1 MIGRALALALAW
13 ALLAAAPAVASVGPT
28 AEEDGTLDAAATHG
42 DARSFTYDVT
52 SEGQVAS
59 DPAAFARTAGGILD
73 DRRGWSLGGS
83 VSFSRVDSGGDFT
96 LILASPQA
104 VAEAHSVCS
113 AEYSCRVGDR
123 IYVNDDNWRHATSAW
138 REAGGDLSTYREY
151 LVNHEVGHYLGFGHH
166 DCPGTDR
173 PAPVMQQQSISLDGC
188 EPTGWPSSRERA
200 QLGERLG
207 VPVIPVYDWIEG
219 DVTGD
224 GRLDV
229 IGFSSDTGEWVVGAN
244 SQDRFEFATWGQFRT
259 RDGWQTHLAADVT
272 GDGVDEILSY
282 HPATGAWYVGHSDGG
297 SFTHERWARFATSTG
312 WAEHVAGD
320 FTGDG
325 AHEVASYH
333 PSNGSWW
340 VTGADDGTQRWARFA
355 TRTGWQTHLAG
366 DVTGNGADD
375 LVSYHPRGVLWVS
388 ASDGTGFDGS
398 RWASYR
404 TGAGWQTHLLA
415 DVTGDG
421 REDVASFH
429 PSNGTWWLARSTGN
443 TFEPTRWARYAT
455 GTGWQTHLALDATGD
470 GQMDLASYHPSNGT
484 WWVAESGEEQATVR
498 RWATYAT
505 PTGWTHLAGAIGAER
520 DGVASFHQGARSWW
534 VGASTGDAFDVGHGG
549 DLD

>member
-1 MIGRALALALAW
+1 MISRSRAVTLVWFAM
-13 ALLAAAPAVASVGPT
+13 AAAPAVASVGPT
-28 AEEDGTLDAAATHG
+28 ADEDATAGTATAQG
-42 DARSFTYDVT
+42 DSISYTYEVA
-52 SEGQVAS
+52 SEGQVAA
-59 DPAAFARTAGGILD
+59 DLDTFAATAGRILD

-83 VSFSRVDSGGDFT
+83 VSFPRVDSGGDFT

-104 VAEAHSVCS
+104 VADAHAVCS

-123 IYVNDDNWRHATSAW
+123 LYINDDNWRHATPAW

-166 DCPGTDR
+166 DCPGMDR

-188 EPTGWPSSRERA
+188 EPTGWPSSWERE

-207 VPVIPVYDWIEG
+207 VPVVPVYDWTEG

-229 IGFSSDTGEWVVGAN
+229 IGFSSDTGEWVVGTN
-244 SQDRFEFATWGQFRT
+244 SGDGFEFSTWDRFRT
-259 RDGWQTHLAADVT
+259 RDGWQTHLATDVT

-282 HPATGAWYVGHSDGG
+282 HPATGAWYVSRSTGG
-297 SFTHERWARFATSTG
+297 SFTHERWARFATTTG
-312 WAEHVAGD
+312 WTEHIAGD

-325 AHEVASYH
+325 THEVASYH

-340 VTGADDGTQRWARFA
+340 VTGTGDGPQRWASFS
-355 TRTGWQTHLAG
+355 TRAGWQTHLAG

-388 ASDGTGFDGS
+388 ASDGASFDGS
-398 RWASYR
+398 RWAHYR
-404 TGAGWQTHLLA
+404 TGDGWQTHLVA

-429 PSNGTWWLARSTGN
+429 PSNGTWWLAQSRGD
-443 TFEPTRWARYAT
+443 TFELTRWARYRTRA
-455 GTGWQTHLALDATGD
+455 GWQTHRALDATGD
-470 GQMDLASYHPSNGT
+470 GRVDLASYHPSNGT
-484 WWVAESGEEQATVR
+484 WWVAESGEEGAAVR
-498 RWATYAT
+498 RWATYST
-505 PTGWTHLAGAIGAER
+505 PTGWTHLAGPVGAER
-520 DGVASFHQGARSWW
+520 DGVASFHHGSRSWW
-534 VGASTGDAFDVGHGG
+534 VGSSTGDAFDVRYWGEV
-549 DLD
+549 D